1 MSMHRTVGVYH
12 PRSRRTQLAEALA
25 SARAFVTGL
34 LFEGVRRALGLCLVV
49 LAFAIVVA
57 LLTYDPA
64 DPSFNVATWRLP
76 QNWMGASGAYTAD
89 LLFEMIGWAAF
100 AVPLPLSVWGWQFMA
115 GIAPSGWLWRAVL

>member
-12 PRSRRTQLAEALA
+12 PRSRRAQVTDALA

-76 QNWMGASGAYTAD
+76 QNWMGASGEYTDD
-89 LLFEMIGWAAF
+89 LLFEMIGWAEF
-100 AVPLPLSVWGWQFMA
+100 AVDMA
-115 GIAPSGWLWRAVL
+115 LT